1 MAKSKPA
8 PGFIPD
14 SFSLRRRQKFSRE
27 AKPRALAA
35 CHGNGVGHGHG
46 KYVLLLSVANTVE
59 GGFLKIGRKHLC
71 SKNGHYGHWNIN
83 QRLSAL
89 IDEDSVDDVAHHPGR
104 ERCTSCNHGREEE
117 SDKVGRERGSP
128 IFARWASQQHI
139 RRRQL
144 LSPHARYS
152 SRPRRLAGLTIEAG
166 KRQPGTGGVVS
177 QFLVASLSEP
187 ATTAS

>member
-59 GGFLKIGRKHLC
+59 GGFLKIGREPLC
-71 SKNGHYGHWNIN
+71 SKMATMAI
-83 QRLSAL
+83 
-89 IDEDSVDDVAHHPGR
+89 
-104 ERCTSCNHGREEE
+104 
-117 SDKVGRERGSP
+117 
-128 IFARWASQQHI
+128 
-139 RRRQL
+139 
-144 LSPHARYS
+144 
-152 SRPRRLAGLTIEAG
+152 
-166 KRQPGTGGVVS
+166 GT
-177 QFLVASLSEP
+177 
-187 ATTAS
+187 